1 MKKTVIS
8 VLILCACLLL
18 SSCGKKNTASG
29 TNNISNMSAVTE
41 ISTDDMDFEFSNKD
55 TTYDYDESE
64 AKTVADSEKA
74 VKITAEGTYV
84 VSGEHESITVSAPDT
99 AKVRIILKNT
109 TVSNT
114 SGPAIY
120 IESADKV
127 FITACEGTVNT
138 LSDGTSYTGDFKDTN
153 IDGAIFSKADL
164 TLNGEGTLN
173 ITGNCKCG
181 VVSKDDLII
190 CGLNLTV
197 KSTGCALEGKDC
209 VKIKDAAITVSAGG
223 DGIRST
229 NTEKSNKGFVYIETG
244 NIDITSGNDGI
255 QAATVLKAANGSI
268 KITAGGG
275 AADTKQN
282 SGGRNMP
289 GFGGNTQTT
298 DDEESTKGLKAGS
311 LILID
316 EGDFEVS
323 SKDDSFHSNGDIE
336 INGGSFTAAAGD
348 DGFHADNNLIINGGS
363 ITVSQSYEG
372 LEGQKVTVTG
382 GNIDITASDDG
393 INAAGSSSSS
403 STGGRPGNSDSNALI
418 TIGGGYIVVNASGD
432 GIDSNGNVV
441 ISGGTVLVSG
451 PTDNGN
457 GTFDYDGE
465 ATVSGGTLLVSGPT
479 DNGNGAFDYGGEATV
494 SGGTVI
500 LCGSSGMAQGFSD
513 KSEQASFMYTLDSS
527 ASAGSSVALTD
538 EKGNVLASFIPAKQ
552 YNNVVISTP
561 SLKSGSSYKLL
572 IGGTVSGADKNGF
585 ASSGSVSSAAQ
596 TLDVKLTGI
605 TTTFGSG
612 GMSGGNMGGGNKG
625 RFGGG
630 QAPDM
635 NGGAPGDT
643 NGDNGGTPPDKPN
656 GRMNNS
662 Q

>member
-1 MKKTVIS
+1 
-8 VLILCACLLL
+8 
-18 SSCGKKNTASG
+18 
-29 TNNISNMSAVTE
+29 MSAVTE
-41 ISTDDMDFEFSNKD
+41 ISTDDMDFEFSNND

-64 AKTVADSEKA
+64 AKTVADSEKT

-84 VSGEHESITVSAPDT
+84 VSGEHESITVSTPDT
-99 AKVRIILKNT
+99 AKVRIILKNA

-120 IESADKV
+120 IEKADKV
-127 FITACEGTVNT
+127 FITAYKDTTNT

-153 IDGAIFSKADL
+153 IDGTIFSKTDL

-275 AADTKQN
+275 VTDTKQN
-282 SGGRNMP
+282 FGGRNMP
-289 GFGGNTQTT
+289 GFGGSTQTT
-298 DDEESTKGLKAGS
+298 DDEESTKGLRAGS

-316 EGDFEVS
+316 EGSFEVS
-323 SKDDSFHSNGDIE
+323 SKDDAFHSNGDIE
-336 INGGSFTAAAGD
+336 INGGSFTAAAGE

-403 STGGRPGNSDSNALI
+403 STGGRPDSSDSNALI

-432 GIDSNGNVV
+432 GIDSNGNIV
-441 ISGGTVLVSG
+441 I
-451 PTDNGN
+451 
-457 GTFDYDGE
+457 
-465 ATVSGGTLLVSGPT
+465 SGGTLLVSGPA

-538 EKGNVLASFIPAKQ
+538 ENGNVLVSFIPAKQ

-561 SLKSGSSYKLL
+561 SLKNGSSYKLV

-596 TLDVKLTGI
+596 TLDIKLTGT
-605 TTTFGSG
+605 TTTFGNG

-630 QAPDM
+630 QAPGM
-635 NGGAPGDT
+635 NGGAPGDR

>member
-1 MKKTVIS
+1 
-8 VLILCACLLL
+8 
-18 SSCGKKNTASG
+18 
-29 TNNISNMSAVTE
+29 MSAVTE

-64 AKTVADSEKA
+64 AKTVADSEKT

-99 AKVRIILKNT
+99 AKVRIILKNA

-120 IESADKV
+120 IEKADKV
-127 FITACEGTVNT
+127 FITACKGTTNT

-153 IDGAIFSKADL
+153 VDGAIFSKADL

-181 VVSKDDLII
+181 AVSKDDLII

-255 QAATVLKAANGSI
+255 QAATVLKAANGNV

-275 AADTKQN
+275 AADTKQS
-282 SGGRNMP
+282 SGSRNMP

-311 LILID
+311 LIVID
-316 EGDFEVS
+316 EGSFEVS

-336 INGGSFTAAAGD
+336 INGGSFTAATGD
-348 DGFHADNNLIINGGS
+348 DGFHADSNLIINGGS
-363 ITVSQSYEG
+363 ITVSRSYEG
-372 LEGQKVTVTG
+372 LEGQKVTITG

-393 INAAGSSSSS
+393 INAASPSSSGSSV
-403 STGGRPGNSDSNALI
+403 GGRPGNSDSNALI
-418 TIGGGYIVVNASGD
+418 TISGGYIVVNAAGD
-432 GIDSNGNVV
+432 GIDSNGNVA
-441 ISGGTVLVSG
+441 ITGGTVLVSG

-457 GTFDYDGE
+457 GAFDYD
-465 ATVSGGTLLVSGPT
+465 
-479 DNGNGAFDYGGEATV
+479 GEATV

-561 SLKSGSSYKLL
+561 SLKSGSSYKLV

-596 TLDVKLTGI
+596 TLDIKLTG
-605 TTTFGSG
+605 TTTTIGSG
-612 GMSGGNMGGGNKG
+612 GMSGGNMGGGKG

-656 GRMNNS
+656 GRMSNS
-662 Q
+662 R

>member
-1 MKKTVIS
+1 M
-8 VLILCACLLL
+8 
-18 SSCGKKNTASG
+18 
-29 TNNISNMSAVTE
+29 NNINNMSAVTE

-55 TTYDYDESE
+55 TTYDYDESD
-64 AKTVADSEKA
+64 ATTIKDSEKT
-74 VKITAEGTYV
+74 VKITVEGTYV

-99 AKVRIILKNT
+99 AKVRIILKNA

-120 IESADKV
+120 IEKADKV

-153 IDGAIFSKADL
+153 VDGAIFSKTDL

-275 AADTKQN
+275 VTDTKQN
-282 SGGRNMP
+282 FGGRNMP
-289 GFGGNTQTT
+289 GFGGKTQTT

-316 EGDFEVS
+316 EGSFEVS
-323 SKDDSFHSNGDIE
+323 SKDDAFHSNGDIE

-403 STGGRPGNSDSNALI
+403 STGGRPDSSDSNALI

-432 GIDSNGNVV
+432 GIDSNGNIV
-441 ISGGTVLVSG
+441 I
-451 PTDNGN
+451 
-457 GTFDYDGE
+457 
-465 ATVSGGTLLVSGPT
+465 SGGTLLVSGPA

-513 KSEQASFMYTLDSS
+513 KSDQASFMYTLNSS
-527 ASAGSSVALTD
+527 ASAGSGVALTD
-538 EKGNVLASFIPAKQ
+538 ENGNVLASFIPAKQ

-561 SLKSGSSYKLL
+561 SLKNGSSYKLV
-572 IGGTVSGADKNGF
+572 IGGTVSGADKNGY

-596 TLDVKLTGI
+596 TLDIKLAGI

-612 GMSGGNMGGGNKG
+612 GMSGGMGGGNKG
-625 RFGGG
+625 RGGFGGG

-643 NGDNGGTPPDKPN
+643 NGDNGGAPPDKPN

>member
-1 MKKTVIS
+1 MKKTVIP

-29 TNNISNMSAVTE
+29 TNNINNMSAVTE

-55 TTYDYDESE
+55 TTYNYDESE
-64 AKTVADSEKA
+64 AKTIADSEKA

-99 AKVRIILKNT
+99 AKVHIILKNA

-127 FITACEGTVNT
+127 LITAYKGTTNT
-138 LSDGTSYTGDFKDTN
+138 LSDGTSYTGIFKDTN
-153 IDGAIFSKADL
+153 IDGTIFSKTDL

-181 VVSKDDLII
+181 AVSKDDLII

-209 VKIKDAAITVSAGG
+209 VKIKDAAITVSSGG

-229 NTEKSNKGFVYIETG
+229 NTEKTNKGFVYIETG
-244 NIDITSGNDGI
+244 NIDITSGSDGI
-255 QAATVLKAANGSI
+255 QAATVLKAANGNV
-268 KITAGGG
+268 KITAGG

-282 SGGRNMP
+282 SGDRNMP
-289 GFGGNTQTT
+289 GFGGKTQTT

-311 LILID
+311 LIVID
-316 EGDFEVS
+316 EGSFEVS

-336 INGGSFTAAAGD
+336 INGGSFTAATGA
-348 DGFHADNNLIINGGS
+348 DGFHADSNLIINGGS
-363 ITVSQSYEG
+363 ITVSRSYEG

-393 INAAGSSSSS
+393 INAASPSVSGSS
-403 STGGRPGNSDSNALI
+403 TDGRPGNSDSSSLI
-418 TIGGGYIVVNASGD
+418 TISGGYILVNASGD
-432 GIDSNGNVV
+432 GIDSNGNVA
-441 ISGGTVLVSG
+441 ITGGTVLVSG

-457 GTFDYDGE
+457 
-465 ATVSGGTLLVSGPT
+465 A
-479 DNGNGAFDYGGEATV
+479 AFDYNGEATV

-500 LCGSSGMAQGFSD
+500 LCGSSGMAQGFSE

-538 EKGNVLASFIPAKQ
+538 EKGNVIASFIPAKQ
-552 YNNVVISTP
+552 YNNIVITSS
-561 SLKSGSSYKLL
+561 SLKNGSSYKLV
-572 IGGTVSGADKNGF
+572 IGGTVSGADKNGY

-596 TLDVKLTGI
+596 TLDIKLTGI
-605 TTTFGSG
+605 TTTFGNG
-612 GMSGGNMGGGNKG
+612 GMSGGMGGGNKG
-625 RFGGG
+625 GGFGGG

-635 NGGAPGDT
+635 NGSAPE
-643 NGDNGGTPPDKPN
+643 KPN
-656 GRMNNS
+656 GLKRR
-662 Q
+662 

>member
-8 VLILCACLLL
+8 VLILCACLPL

-41 ISTDDMDFEFSNKD
+41 ISTDDMDFEFSNND

-64 AKTVADSEKA
+64 AKTVADSEKT

-99 AKVRIILKNT
+99 AKVRIILKNA

-120 IESADKV
+120 IEKADKV

-153 IDGAIFSKADL
+153 IDGAIFSKTDL

-275 AADTKQN
+275 VTDTKQN
-282 SGGRNMP
+282 FGGRNMP
-289 GFGGNTQTT
+289 GFGGSTQTT

-316 EGDFEVS
+316 EGSFEVS
-323 SKDDSFHSNGDIE
+323 SKDDAFHSNGDIE

-403 STGGRPGNSDSNALI
+403 STGGRPGSSDSNALI

-432 GIDSNGNVV
+432 GIDSNGNIV
-441 ISGGTVLVSG
+441 I
-451 PTDNGN
+451 
-457 GTFDYDGE
+457 
-465 ATVSGGTLLVSGPT
+465 SGGTLLVSGPA

-538 EKGNVLASFIPAKQ
+538 EKGNVIASFIPAKQ

-561 SLKSGSSYKLL
+561 SLKNGSSYKLV
-572 IGGTVSGADKNGF
+572 IGGTVSGVDKNGF

-596 TLDVKLTGI
+596 TLDIKLTGT
-605 TTTFGSG
+605 TTTFGNG
-612 GMSGGNMGGGNKG
+612 GMSGGNMGGGKG

-630 QAPDM
+630 QAPGM

>member
-1 MKKTVIS
+1 
-8 VLILCACLLL
+8 
-18 SSCGKKNTASG
+18 
-29 TNNISNMSAVTE
+29 MSAVTE
-41 ISTDDMDFEFSNKD
+41 ISTDDMDFEFSNND

-64 AKTVADSEKA
+64 AKTVADSEKT

-99 AKVRIILKNT
+99 AKVRIILKNA

-120 IESADKV
+120 IEKADKV

-153 IDGAIFSKADL
+153 IDGAIFSKTDL

-173 ITGNCKCG
+173 ITGNYKCG
-181 VVSKDDLII
+181 AVSKDDLII

-197 KSTGCALEGKDC
+197 KSTVCALEGKDC

-289 GFGGNTQTT
+289 GFGGSTQTT

-316 EGDFEVS
+316 EGGFEVS
-323 SKDDSFHSNGDIE
+323 SKEDSFHSNGDIE
-336 INGGSFTAAAGD
+336 INGGSFTAAAGE

-403 STGGRPGNSDSNALI
+403 STGGRPGSSDSNALI
-418 TIGGGYIVVNASGD
+418 TIGGGYILVNASSD
-432 GIDSNGNVV
+432 GIDSNGNVA
-441 ISGGTVLVSG
+441 ITGGTV
-451 PTDNGN
+451 
-457 GTFDYDGE
+457 
-465 ATVSGGTLLVSGPT
+465 LVSGPT

-500 LCGSSGMAQGFSD
+500 FCGSSGMAQGFSD

-538 EKGNVLASFIPAKQ
+538 EKGNVIASFIPAKQ

-561 SLKSGSSYKLL
+561 SLKNGSSYKLV

-596 TLDVKLTGI
+596 TLDIKLTGT
-605 TTTFGSG
+605 TTTFGNG
-612 GMSGGNMGGGNKG
+612 GMSGGNMGGGKG

-630 QAPDM
+630 QAPGM
-635 NGGAPGDT
+635 NGGAPGDR

>member
-1 MKKTVIS
+1 MKKTVIP

-29 TNNISNMSAVTE
+29 TNNINNMSAVTE

-55 TTYDYDESE
+55 TTYNYDESE
-64 AKTVADSEKA
+64 GKTIANSEKA

-99 AKVRIILKNT
+99 AKVRIILKNA

-127 FITACEGTVNT
+127 FITAYKNTTNT

-153 IDGAIFSKADL
+153 VDGTIFSKTDL

-173 ITGNCKCG
+173 ITGNYKCG
-181 VVSKDDLII
+181 AVSKDDLII

-209 VKIKDAAITVSAGG
+209 VKIKDAAITVSSGG

-229 NTEKSNKGFVYIETG
+229 NTEKTNKGFVYIETG
-244 NIDITSGNDGI
+244 NIDITSGSDGI
-255 QAATVLKAANGSI
+255 QAATVLKAANGNV
-268 KITAGGG
+268 KITAGG

-282 SGGRNMP
+282 SGDRNMP
-289 GFGGNTQTT
+289 GFGGKTQTS

-311 LILID
+311 LIVID
-316 EGDFEVS
+316 EGSFEVS

-336 INGGSFTAAAGD
+336 INGGSFTAATGD
-348 DGFHADNNLIINGGS
+348 DGFHADSNLIINGGS
-363 ITVSQSYEG
+363 ITVSRSYEG

-393 INAAGSSSSS
+393 INAASPSVSGSS
-403 STGGRPGNSDSNALI
+403 TDGRPGISDSNALI
-418 TIGGGYIVVNASGD
+418 TIGGGYILVNASGD
-432 GIDSNGNVV
+432 GIDSNGNVA
-441 ISGGTVLVSG
+441 ITGGTVLVSG

-457 GTFDYDGE
+457 
-465 ATVSGGTLLVSGPT
+465 A
-479 DNGNGAFDYGGEATV
+479 AFDYNGEATV

-538 EKGNVLASFIPAKQ
+538 EKGNVIASFIPAKQ
-552 YNNVVISTP
+552 YNNIVITSP
-561 SLKSGSSYKLL
+561 SLKNGSSYKLV
-572 IGGTVSGADKNGF
+572 IGGTVSGADKNGY

-596 TLDVKLTGI
+596 TLDIKLTGI
-605 TTTFGSG
+605 TTSFGNG
-612 GMSGGNMGGGNKG
+612 GMSGGMGGGNKDG
-625 RFGGG
+625 GFGGG

-635 NGGAPGDT
+635 NGS
-643 NGDNGGTPPDKPN
+643 TPEKPN
-656 GRMNNS
+656 GLKRR
-662 Q
+662 

>member
-8 VLILCACLLL
+8 VLILCACLPL

-29 TNNISNMSAVTE
+29 MNNISNMSAVTE
-41 ISTDDMDFEFSNKD
+41 ISTDDMDFEFSNND

-64 AKTVADSEKA
+64 AKTVADSEKT

-99 AKVRIILKNT
+99 AKVRIILKNA

-120 IESADKV
+120 IEKADKV
-127 FITACEGTVNT
+127 FITAYKDTTNT

-153 IDGAIFSKADL
+153 IDGTIFSKTDL

-209 VKIKDAAITVSAGG
+209 VKIKDAAITVSAGS

-282 SGGRNMP
+282 FGGRNMP
-289 GFGGNTQTT
+289 GFGGKTQTT
-298 DDEESTKGLKAGS
+298 DDEESTNGLKAGS

-316 EGDFEVS
+316 EGGFEVS
-323 SKDDSFHSNGDIE
+323 SKKDSFHSNGDIE
-336 INGGSFTAAAGD
+336 INGGSFTAAAGE

-393 INAAGSSSSS
+393 INAASPSSSGSSV
-403 STGGRPGNSDSNALI
+403 GGRLGNSDSNSLI
-418 TIGGGYIVVNASGD
+418 TISGGYILVNASGD
-432 GIDSNGNVV
+432 GIDSNGNVA
-441 ISGGTVLVSG
+441 ITGGM
-451 PTDNGN
+451 
-457 GTFDYDGE
+457 
-465 ATVSGGTLLVSGPT
+465 LLVSGPA

-500 LCGSSGMAQGFSD
+500 FCGSSGMAQGFSD

-538 EKGNVLASFIPAKQ
+538 EKGNVIASFIPAKQ

-561 SLKSGSSYKLL
+561 SLKNGSSYKLV

-596 TLDVKLTGI
+596 TLDIKLTG
-605 TTTFGSG
+605 TTTTIGSG
-612 GMSGGNMGGGNKG
+612 GMSGGNMGGGKG

-630 QAPDM
+630 QAPGM
-635 NGGAPGDT
+635 NGGAPGDR

>member
-1 MKKTVIS
+1 MKKTVIP

-29 TNNISNMSAVTE
+29 TNNINNMSAVTE
-41 ISTDDMDFEFSNKD
+41 ISTDDMNFEFSNKD

-64 AKTVADSEKA
+64 AKTIADSEKA

-99 AKVRIILKNT
+99 AKVHIILKNA

-127 FITACEGTVNT
+127 LITAYKGTTNT
-138 LSDGTSYTGDFKDTN
+138 LSDGTSYTGSFKDTN
-153 IDGAIFSKADL
+153 IDGTIFSKTDL

-181 VVSKDDLII
+181 AVSKDDLII

-209 VKIKDAAITVSAGG
+209 VKIKDAAITVSSGG
-223 DGIRST
+223 YGIRST
-229 NTEKSNKGFVYIETG
+229 NTEKTNKGFVYIETG
-244 NIDITSGNDGI
+244 NIDITSGSHGI
-255 QAATVLKAANGSI
+255 QAATVLKAANGNV
-268 KITAGGG
+268 KITAGG

-282 SGGRNMP
+282 SGDRNMP
-289 GFGGNTQTT
+289 GFGGKTQTT

-311 LILID
+311 LIVID
-316 EGDFEVS
+316 EGSFEVS

-336 INGGSFTAAAGD
+336 INGGSFTAATGA
-348 DGFHADNNLIINGGS
+348 DGFHADSNLIINGGS
-363 ITVSQSYEG
+363 ITVSRSYEG

-393 INAAGSSSSS
+393 INAASPSVSGSS
-403 STGGRPGNSDSNALI
+403 TDGRPGNSDSSSLI
-418 TIGGGYIVVNASGD
+418 TISGGYILVNASGD
-432 GIDSNGNVV
+432 GIDSNGNVA
-441 ISGGTVLVSG
+441 ITGGTVLVSG

-457 GTFDYDGE
+457 
-465 ATVSGGTLLVSGPT
+465 A
-479 DNGNGAFDYGGEATV
+479 AFDYNGEATV

-527 ASAGSSVALTD
+527 ASAGSSVALSD
-538 EKGNVLASFIPAKQ
+538 EKGNVIASFIPAKQ
-552 YNNVVISTP
+552 YNNIVITSP
-561 SLKSGSSYKLL
+561 SLKNGSSYKLV
-572 IGGTVSGADKNGF
+572 IGGTVSGADKNGYT
-585 ASSGSVSSAAQ
+585 SSGSVSSAAQ
-596 TLDVKLTGI
+596 TLDIKLTGI
-605 TTTFGSG
+605 TTTFGNG
-612 GMSGGNMGGGNKG
+612 GMSGGMGGGNKG
-625 RFGGG
+625 GGFGGG
-630 QAPDM
+630 QTPDM
-635 NGGAPGDT
+635 NGS
-643 NGDNGGTPPDKPN
+643 TPEKPN
-656 GRMNNS
+656 GLKRR
-662 Q
+662 

>member
-1 MKKTVIS
+1 MKKTVIP

-29 TNNISNMSAVTE
+29 TNNINNMSAVTE

-64 AKTVADSEKA
+64 ATTVKDSEKA

-84 VSGEHESITVSAPDT
+84 VSGEHENITVSAPDT
-99 AKVRIILKNT
+99 AKVCIILKNA

-127 FITACEGTVNT
+127 FITAYKGTTNT

-153 IDGAIFSKADL
+153 VDGTIFSKTDL

-173 ITGNCKCG
+173 ITGNYKCG
-181 VVSKDDLII
+181 AVSKDDLII

-197 KSTGCALEGKDC
+197 KSTGCSLEGKDC

-255 QAATVLKAANGSI
+255 QAATVLKAANGNV

-289 GFGGNTQTT
+289 GFGGKTQTT

-316 EGDFEVS
+316 EGSFEVS

-403 STGGRPGNSDSNALI
+403 STGGRPGSSDSNALI

-432 GIDSNGNVV
+432 GIDSNGNIV
-441 ISGGTVLVSG
+441 I
-451 PTDNGN
+451 
-457 GTFDYDGE
+457 
-465 ATVSGGTLLVSGPT
+465 SGGTLLVSGPA

-500 LCGSSGMAQGFSD
+500 FCGSSGMAQGFSD

-538 EKGNVLASFIPAKQ
+538 ENGNVLASFIPAKQ

-561 SLKSGSSYKLL
+561 TLKNGSSYKLAV
-572 IGGTVSGADKNGF
+572 GGTVSGADKNGY

-596 TLDVKLTGI
+596 TLDIKLTGT
-605 TTTFGSG
+605 TTTFGNG
-612 GMSGGNMGGGNKG
+612 GMSGGNMGGGKG

-630 QAPDM
+630 QAPGM
-635 NGGAPGDT
+635 NGGAPGDR

>member
-8 VLILCACLLL
+8 VLILCTCLLL
-18 SSCGKKNTASG
+18 SSCRKKNTASG

-41 ISTDDMDFEFSNKD
+41 ISTDDMDFEFSNND

-64 AKTVADSEKA
+64 AKTVADSEKT

-99 AKVRIILKNT
+99 AKVRIILKNA

-120 IESADKV
+120 IEKADKV
-127 FITACEGTVNT
+127 FITAYKDTTNT

-153 IDGAIFSKADL
+153 IDGTIFSKTDL

-244 NIDITSGNDGI
+244 NVDITSGNDGI

-282 SGGRNMP
+282 FGGRNMP
-289 GFGGNTQTT
+289 GFGGKTQTT
-298 DDEESTKGLKAGS
+298 DDEESTNGLKAGS

-316 EGDFEVS
+316 EGGFEVS
-323 SKDDSFHSNGDIE
+323 SKEDSFHSNGDIE

-348 DGFHADNNLIINGGS
+348 DGFHADSNLIINGGS

-403 STGGRPGNSDSNALI
+403 STGGRPGSSDSNALI
-418 TIGGGYIVVNASGD
+418 TIGGGYIVVNASSD
-432 GIDSNGNVV
+432 GIDSNGNVA
-441 ISGGTVLVSG
+441 IT
-451 PTDNGN
+451 
-457 GTFDYDGE
+457 
-465 ATVSGGTLLVSGPT
+465 GGTLLVSGPA

-500 LCGSSGMAQGFSD
+500 FCGSSGMAQGFSD

-538 EKGNVLASFIPAKQ
+538 EKGNVIASFIPAKQ

-561 SLKSGSSYKLL
+561 SLKNGSSYKLV

-596 TLDVKLTGI
+596 TLDIKLTGT
-605 TTTFGSG
+605 TTTFGNG
-612 GMSGGNMGGGNKG
+612 GMSGGNMGGGKG

-630 QAPDM
+630 QAPGM

>member
-1 MKKTVIS
+1 MKQFKRFGLV
-8 VLILCACLLL
+8 VVALLC
-18 SSCGKKNTASG
+18 
-29 TNNISNMSAVTE
+29 
-41 ISTDDMDFEFSNKD
+41 
-55 TTYDYDESE
+55 
-64 AKTVADSEKA
+64 TVAMAFAAKPNIHILA
-74 VKITAEGTYV
+74 TGGTIAGTG
-84 VSGEHESITVSAPDT
+84 SSAT
-99 AKVRIILKNT
+99 
-109 TVSNT
+109 
-114 SGPAIY
+114 
-120 IESADKV
+120 
-127 FITACEGTVNT
+127 
-138 LSDGTSYTGDFKDTN
+138 GTSYTAGQVAIGALLDAVPEIKDIANVTGEQIVKIGSQDMN
-153 IDGAIFSKADL
+153 DQVWLTLAKKINELLKRPDIDGIVI
-164 TLNGEGTLN
+164 THGTD
-173 ITGNCKCG
+173 TMEETAYF
-181 VVSKDDLII
+181 
-190 CGLNLTV
+190 LNLTV

-275 AADTKQN
+275 AADAKQN

-289 GFGGNTQTT
+289 GFGGKTQTT

-311 LILID
+311 LIVID
-316 EGDFEVS
+316 EGSFEVS
-323 SKDDSFHSNGDIE
+323 SKDDSFHSNGDIK

-393 INAAGSSSSS
+393 INAASPSVSGSS
-403 STGGRPGNSDSNALI
+403 TDGRPGSSDSNALI

-432 GIDSNGNVV
+432 GIDSNGNIV
-441 ISGGTVLVSG
+441 I
-451 PTDNGN
+451 
-457 GTFDYDGE
+457 
-465 ATVSGGTLLVSGPT
+465 SGGTLLVSGPA

-538 EKGNVLASFIPAKQ
+538 ENGNVLASFIPAKQ
-552 YNNVVISTP
+552 YNNVVISAP
-561 SLKSGSSYKLL
+561 SLKNGSSYKLV

-596 TLDVKLTGI
+596 TLDIKLTG
-605 TTTFGSG
+605 TTTTIGNG
-612 GMSGGNMGGGNKG
+612 GMSGGGMGGGNKG

>member
-1 MKKTVIS
+1 MKKTVIP

-29 TNNISNMSAVTE
+29 TNNINNMSAVTE
-41 ISTDDMDFEFSNKD
+41 ISTDDMDFEFSNND

-64 AKTVADSEKA
+64 AKTVADSEKT

-99 AKVRIILKNT
+99 AKVRIILKNA

-120 IESADKV
+120 IEKADKV

-153 IDGAIFSKADL
+153 VDGAIFSKTDL

-244 NIDITSGNDGI
+244 NIDMTSGNDGI

-275 AADTKQN
+275 AADAKQN

-289 GFGGNTQTT
+289 GFGGKTQTT

-316 EGDFEVS
+316 EGGFEVS

-348 DGFHADNNLIINGGS
+348 DGFHADSNLIINGGS

-403 STGGRPGNSDSNALI
+403 STGGRPGSSDSNALI

-432 GIDSNGNVV
+432 GIDSNGNIV
-441 ISGGTVLVSG
+441 I
-451 PTDNGN
+451 
-457 GTFDYDGE
+457 
-465 ATVSGGTLLVSGPT
+465 SGGTLLVSGPA

-500 LCGSSGMAQGFSD
+500 FCGSSGMAQGFSD

-538 EKGNVLASFIPAKQ
+538 EKGNVIASFIPAKQ

-561 SLKSGSSYKLL
+561 SLKNGSSYKLV

-596 TLDVKLTGI
+596 TLDIKLTGT
-605 TTTFGSG
+605 TTTFGNG
-612 GMSGGNMGGGNKG
+612 GMSGGNMGGGKG

-630 QAPDM
+630 QAPGM
-635 NGGAPGDT
+635 NGGAPGDR

>member
-1 MKKTVIS
+1 
-8 VLILCACLLL
+8 
-18 SSCGKKNTASG
+18 
-29 TNNISNMSAVTE
+29 MSAVTE
-41 ISTDDMDFEFSNKD
+41 ISTDDMDFEFSNND

-64 AKTVADSEKA
+64 AKMVADSEKT

-84 VSGEHESITVSAPDT
+84 VNGEHESIIVSAPDT
-99 AKVRIILKNT
+99 AKVRIILKNA

-120 IESADKV
+120 IEKADKV

-153 IDGAIFSKADL
+153 IDGAIFSKTDL

-190 CGLNLTV
+190 CRLNLTV

-255 QAATVLKAANGSI
+255 QAATVLKAANGGI

-289 GFGGNTQTT
+289 GFGGRTQTT

-311 LILID
+311 LIVID
-316 EGDFEVS
+316 EGGFEVS
-323 SKDDSFHSNGDIE
+323 SKEDSFHSNGDIE
-336 INGGSFTAAAGD
+336 INGGSFTAAAGE

-382 GNIDITASDDG
+382 DHIDITASDDG

-403 STGGRPGNSDSNALI
+403 STGGRPGSSDSNALI

-432 GIDSNGNVV
+432 GIDSNGNVA
-441 ISGGTVLVSG
+441 ITGGTV
-451 PTDNGN
+451 
-457 GTFDYDGE
+457 
-465 ATVSGGTLLVSGPT
+465 LVSGPT

-527 ASAGSSVALTD
+527 VSAGSSVAVTD
-538 EKGNVLASFIPAKQ
+538 EKGNVIASFIPAKQ
-552 YNNVVISTP
+552 YNNIVITSP
-561 SLKSGSSYKLL
+561 SLKNGGSYKLV

-585 ASSGSVSSAAQ
+585 ASSGSVSSAVQ
-596 TLDVKLTGI
+596 TLDIKLTG
-605 TTTFGSG
+605 TTTTIGSG
-612 GMSGGNMGGGNKG
+612 GMSGGNMGGGKG

-630 QAPDM
+630 QAPGM

>member
-1 MKKTVIS
+1 
-8 VLILCACLLL
+8 
-18 SSCGKKNTASG
+18 
-29 TNNISNMSAVTE
+29 MSAVTE

-55 TTYDYDESE
+55 TTYNYDESE
-64 AKTVADSEKA
+64 AKTIADSEKA

-99 AKVRIILKNT
+99 AKVHIILKNA

-127 FITACEGTVNT
+127 LITAYKGTTNT
-138 LSDGTSYTGDFKDTN
+138 LSDGTSYTGIFKDTN
-153 IDGAIFSKADL
+153 IDGTIFSKTDL

-181 VVSKDDLII
+181 AVSKDDLII

-209 VKIKDAAITVSAGG
+209 VKIKDAAITVSSGG

-229 NTEKSNKGFVYIETG
+229 NTEKTNKGFVYIETG
-244 NIDITSGNDGI
+244 NIDITSGSDGI
-255 QAATVLKAANGSI
+255 QAATVLKAANGNV
-268 KITAGGG
+268 KITAGG

-282 SGGRNMP
+282 SGDRNMP
-289 GFGGNTQTT
+289 GFGGKTQTT

-311 LILID
+311 LIVID
-316 EGDFEVS
+316 EGSFEVS

-336 INGGSFTAAAGD
+336 INGGSFTAATGA
-348 DGFHADNNLIINGGS
+348 DGFHADSNLIINGGS
-363 ITVSQSYEG
+363 ITVSRSYEG

-393 INAAGSSSSS
+393 INAASPSVSGSS
-403 STGGRPGNSDSNALI
+403 TDGRPGNSDSSSLI
-418 TIGGGYIVVNASGD
+418 TISGGYILVNASGD
-432 GIDSNGNVV
+432 GIDSNGNVA
-441 ISGGTVLVSG
+441 ITGGTVLVSG

-457 GTFDYDGE
+457 
-465 ATVSGGTLLVSGPT
+465 A
-479 DNGNGAFDYGGEATV
+479 AFDYNGEATV

-538 EKGNVLASFIPAKQ
+538 EKGNVIASFIPAKQ
-552 YNNVVISTP
+552 YNNIVITSP
-561 SLKSGSSYKLL
+561 SLKNGSSYKLV
-572 IGGTVSGADKNGF
+572 IGGTVSGADKNGY

-596 TLDVKLTGI
+596 TLDIKLTGI
-605 TTTFGSG
+605 TTSFGNG
-612 GMSGGNMGGGNKG
+612 GMSGGMGGGNKG
-625 RFGGG
+625 GGFGGG

-635 NGGAPGDT
+635 NGS
-643 NGDNGGTPPDKPN
+643 TPEKPN
-656 GRMNNS
+656 GLKRR
-662 Q
+662 

>member
-1 MKKTVIS
+1 
-8 VLILCACLLL
+8 
-18 SSCGKKNTASG
+18 
-29 TNNISNMSAVTE
+29 MSAVTE

-55 TTYDYDESE
+55 TTYDYDESD
-64 AKTVADSEKA
+64 ATTIKDSEKI
-74 VKITAEGTYV
+74 VKITVEGTYV

-99 AKVRIILKNT
+99 AKVRIILKNA

-120 IESADKV
+120 IEKADKV

-153 IDGAIFSKADL
+153 VDGAIFSKTDL

-181 VVSKDDLII
+181 AVSKDDLII

-275 AADTKQN
+275 VTDTKQN
-282 SGGRNMP
+282 FGGRNMP
-289 GFGGNTQTT
+289 GFGGKTQTT

-316 EGDFEVS
+316 EGSFEVS
-323 SKDDSFHSNGDIE
+323 SKDDAFHSNGDIE

-403 STGGRPGNSDSNALI
+403 STGGRPDSSDSNALI

-432 GIDSNGNVV
+432 GIDSNGNIV
-441 ISGGTVLVSG
+441 IS
-451 PTDNGN
+451 D
-457 GTFDYDGE
+457 
-465 ATVSGGTLLVSGPT
+465 GTLLVSGPA

-513 KSEQASFMYTLDSS
+513 KSDQASFMYTLNSS

-538 EKGNVLASFIPAKQ
+538 ENGNVLASFIPAKQ

-561 SLKSGSSYKLL
+561 SLKNGSSYKLV
-572 IGGTVSGADKNGF
+572 IGGTVSGADKNGY

-596 TLDVKLTGI
+596 TLDIKLAGI

-612 GMSGGNMGGGNKG
+612 GMSGGMGGGNKG
-625 RFGGG
+625 RGGFGGG

-643 NGDNGGTPPDKPN
+643 NGDNGGAPPDKPN

>member
-1 MKKTVIS
+1 
-8 VLILCACLLL
+8 
-18 SSCGKKNTASG
+18 
-29 TNNISNMSAVTE
+29 MSAVTE

-64 AKTVADSEKA
+64 AKTVADSEKT

-99 AKVRIILKNT
+99 AKVRIILKNA

-120 IESADKV
+120 IEKADKV

-153 IDGAIFSKADL
+153 VDGAIFSKTDL

-229 NTEKSNKGFVYIETG
+229 NTEKANKGFVYIETG

-289 GFGGNTQTT
+289 GFGGKTQTT

-316 EGDFEVS
+316 EGSFEVS

-363 ITVSQSYEG
+363 ITVSRSYEG

-382 GNIDITASDDG
+382 GDIDITASDDG
-393 INAAGSSSSS
+393 INAASSSSNS
-403 STGGRPGNSDSNALI
+403 SSDGRPGNSDSNALI

-441 ISGGTVLVSG
+441 ISGGT
-451 PTDNGN
+451 
-457 GTFDYDGE
+457 
-465 ATVSGGTLLVSGPT
+465 LLVSGPT
-479 DNGNGAFDYGGEATV
+479 DNGNGAFDYDGEATV

-513 KSEQASFMYTLDSS
+513 KSEQTSFMYSLDSS

-561 SLKSGSSYKLL
+561 SLKSGSSYKLV

-596 TLDVKLTGI
+596 TLDIKLTG
-605 TTTFGSG
+605 TTTTIGSG

>member
-29 TNNISNMSAVTE
+29 TNNISNMSAVTK
-41 ISTDDMDFEFSNKD
+41 ISTDDMDFEFSNND

-64 AKTVADSEKA
+64 AKTVADSEKT

-99 AKVRIILKNT
+99 AKVRIILKNA

-120 IESADKV
+120 IEKADKV
-127 FITACEGTVNT
+127 FITAYKDTTNT

-153 IDGAIFSKADL
+153 IDGTIFSKTDL

-244 NIDITSGNDGI
+244 NVDITSGNDGI

-282 SGGRNMP
+282 FGGRNMP
-289 GFGGNTQTT
+289 GFGGKTQTT
-298 DDEESTKGLKAGS
+298 DDEESTNGLKAGS

-316 EGDFEVS
+316 EGGFEVS
-323 SKDDSFHSNGDIE
+323 SKEDSFHSNGDIE

-348 DGFHADNNLIINGGS
+348 DGFHADSNLIINGGS

-403 STGGRPGNSDSNALI
+403 STGGRPGSSDSNALI

-432 GIDSNGNVV
+432 GIDSNGNVA
-441 ISGGTVLVSG
+441 IT
-451 PTDNGN
+451 
-457 GTFDYDGE
+457 
-465 ATVSGGTLLVSGPT
+465 GGTLLVSGPA

-500 LCGSSGMAQGFSD
+500 FCGSSGMAQGFSD

-538 EKGNVLASFIPAKQ
+538 EKGNVIASFIPAKQ

-561 SLKSGSSYKLL
+561 SLKNGSSYKLV
-572 IGGTVSGADKNGF
+572 IGGTVSGADKNGY

-596 TLDVKLTGI
+596 TLDIKLTGI

-612 GMSGGNMGGGNKG
+612 GMSGGNMGGGNKD

-630 QAPDM
+630 QAPGM

-656 GRMNNS
+656 GKMNNS

>member
-41 ISTDDMDFEFSNKD
+41 ISTDDMDFEFSNND

-99 AKVRIILKNT
+99 AKVRIILKNA

-120 IESADKV
+120 IEKADKV
-127 FITACEGTVNT
+127 FITACEGTTNT

-153 IDGAIFSKADL
+153 VDGAIFSKTDL

-298 DDEESTKGLKAGS
+298 DDQESTKGLKAGS

-323 SKDDSFHSNGDIE
+323 SKEDSFHSNGDIE

-403 STGGRPGNSDSNALI
+403 STGGRPGSDSNALI

-432 GIDSNGNVV
+432 GIDSNGNIV
-441 ISGGTVLVSG
+441 I
-451 PTDNGN
+451 
-457 GTFDYDGE
+457 
-465 ATVSGGTLLVSGPT
+465 SGGTLLVSGPT
-479 DNGNGAFDYGGEATV
+479 DNGNGAFDYDGEATV

-513 KSEQASFMYTLDSS
+513 KSEQTSFMYSLDSS

-561 SLKSGSSYKLL
+561 SLKSGSSYKLV

-596 TLDVKLTGI
+596 TLDIKLTG
-605 TTTFGSG
+605 TTTTIGSG

-656 GRMNNS
+656 GRMSNS
-662 Q
+662 R

>member
-41 ISTDDMDFEFSNKD
+41 ISTDDMDFEFSNND

-64 AKTVADSEKA
+64 AKTVADSEKT

-99 AKVRIILKNT
+99 AKVRIILKNA

-153 IDGAIFSKADL
+153 VDGTIFSKTDL
-164 TLNGEGTLN
+164 TLNGVGTLN

-181 VVSKDDLII
+181 AVSKDDLII

-289 GFGGNTQTT
+289 GFGGSTQTT

-316 EGDFEVS
+316 EGGFEVS
-323 SKDDSFHSNGDIE
+323 SKEDSFHSNGDIE
-336 INGGSFTAAAGD
+336 INGGSFTAAAGE

-403 STGGRPGNSDSNALI
+403 STGGRPGSSDSNALI

-432 GIDSNGNVV
+432 GIDSNGNIV
-441 ISGGTVLVSG
+441 ISGGTV
-451 PTDNGN
+451 
-457 GTFDYDGE
+457 
-465 ATVSGGTLLVSGPT
+465 LVSGPT

-527 ASAGSSVALTD
+527 ASAGSSVAVTD
-538 EKGNVLASFIPAKQ
+538 ENGNVLASFIPAKQ

-561 SLKSGSSYKLL
+561 SLKNGSSYKLV

-596 TLDVKLTGI
+596 TLDIKLTGI
-605 TTTFGSG
+605 TTTFGSD
-612 GMSGGNMGGGNKG
+612 GMSGGNMGGGNKD

-630 QAPDM
+630 QAPGM

-656 GRMNNS
+656 GKMNNS

>member
-18 SSCGKKNTASG
+18 SSCRKKNTASG

-41 ISTDDMDFEFSNKD
+41 ISTDDMDFEFSNND

-64 AKTVADSEKA
+64 AKTVADSEKT

-99 AKVRIILKNT
+99 AKVRIILKNA

-120 IESADKV
+120 IEKADKV
-127 FITACEGTVNT
+127 FITAYKDTTNT

-153 IDGAIFSKADL
+153 IDGTIFSKTDL

-289 GFGGNTQTT
+289 GFGGSTQTT

-316 EGDFEVS
+316 EGGFEVS
-323 SKDDSFHSNGDIE
+323 SKEDSFHSNGDIE
-336 INGGSFTAAAGD
+336 INGGSFTAAAGE

-372 LEGQKVTVTG
+372 LEGQKVTVTVTG

-403 STGGRPGNSDSNALI
+403 STGGRPGSSDSNALI

-432 GIDSNGNVV
+432 GIDSNGNIV
-441 ISGGTVLVSG
+441 ISGGTV
-451 PTDNGN
+451 
-457 GTFDYDGE
+457 
-465 ATVSGGTLLVSGPT
+465 LVSGPT

-527 ASAGSSVALTD
+527 ASAGSSVAVTD
-538 EKGNVLASFIPAKQ
+538 ENGNVLASFIPAKQ

-561 SLKSGSSYKLL
+561 SLKNGSSYKLV

-596 TLDVKLTGI
+596 TLDIKLTGI

-630 QAPDM
+630 QAPGM

-656 GRMNNS
+656 GKMNNS

>member
-99 AKVRIILKNT
+99 AKVRIILKNA

-127 FITACEGTVNT
+127 FITACKGTVNT

-153 IDGAIFSKADL
+153 VDGAIFSKTDL

-244 NIDITSGNDGI
+244 NIDITSSNDGI

-289 GFGGNTQTT
+289 GFGGSTQTT

-316 EGDFEVS
+316 EGSFEVS

-363 ITVSQSYEG
+363 ITVSRSYEG

-382 GNIDITASDDG
+382 GDIDITASDDG

-403 STGGRPGNSDSNALI
+403 STGGRPGSDSNALI

-457 GTFDYDGE
+457 GTFDYD
-465 ATVSGGTLLVSGPT
+465 
-479 DNGNGAFDYGGEATV
+479 GEATV

-561 SLKSGSSYKLL
+561 SLKSGSSYKLV

-585 ASSGSVSSAAQ
+585 ASSGSVFSAAQ
-596 TLDVKLTGI
+596 TFDVKLTGI

-656 GRMNNS
+656 GKMNNS

>member
-41 ISTDDMDFEFSNKD
+41 ISTDDMDFEFSNND

-64 AKTVADSEKA
+64 AKTVADSEKT

-99 AKVRIILKNT
+99 AKVRIILKNA

-120 IESADKV
+120 IEKADKV

-153 IDGAIFSKADL
+153 IDGTIFSKTDL

-173 ITGNCKCG
+173 IIGNCKCG
-181 VVSKDDLII
+181 AVSKDDLII

-255 QAATVLKAANGSI
+255 QAAAVLKAANGSI

-289 GFGGNTQTT
+289 GFGGSTQTT

-316 EGDFEVS
+316 EGGFEVS
-323 SKDDSFHSNGDIE
+323 SKEDSFHSNGDIE
-336 INGGSFTAAAGD
+336 INGGSFTAAAGE

-372 LEGQKVTVTG
+372 LEGQKVTVMG

-403 STGGRPGNSDSNALI
+403 STGGRPGSSDSNALI

-432 GIDSNGNVV
+432 GIDSNGNIV
-441 ISGGTVLVSG
+441 I
-451 PTDNGN
+451 
-457 GTFDYDGE
+457 
-465 ATVSGGTLLVSGPT
+465 SGGTLLVSGPA

-538 EKGNVLASFIPAKQ
+538 ENGNVLASFLPAKQ

-561 SLKSGSSYKLL
+561 SLKNGSSYKLV

-596 TLDVKLTGI
+596 TLDIKLTGT

-630 QAPDM
+630 QAPGM

-656 GRMNNS
+656 GKMNNS

>member
-8 VLILCACLLL
+8 VLILCACLPL

-29 TNNISNMSAVTE
+29 MNNISNMSAVTE
-41 ISTDDMDFEFSNKD
+41 ISTDDMDFEFSNND

-64 AKTVADSEKA
+64 AKTVADSEKT

-99 AKVRIILKNT
+99 AKVRIILKNA

-120 IESADKV
+120 IEKADKV
-127 FITACEGTVNT
+127 FITAYKDTTNT

-153 IDGAIFSKADL
+153 IDGTIFSKTDL

-181 VVSKDDLII
+181 AVSKDDLII

-244 NIDITSGNDGI
+244 NIDIISGNDGI

-289 GFGGNTQTT
+289 GFGGSTQTT

-316 EGDFEVS
+316 EGGFEVS

-336 INGGSFTAAAGD
+336 INGGSFTAATGA

-363 ITVSQSYEG
+363 ITVSRSYEG

-393 INAAGSSSSS
+393 INAAGLSSSS
-403 STGGRPGNSDSNALI
+403 STGGRPGNSDSNSLI
-418 TIGGGYIVVNASGD
+418 TISGGYILVNASGD
-432 GIDSNGNVV
+432 GIDSNGNVA
-441 ISGGTVLVSG
+441 ITGGTV
-451 PTDNGN
+451 
-457 GTFDYDGE
+457 
-465 ATVSGGTLLVSGPT
+465 LVSGPT

-513 KSEQASFMYTLDSS
+513 KSEQASFMYTPDSS

-538 EKGNVLASFIPAKQ
+538 ENGNVLASFIPAKQ

-561 SLKSGSSYKLL
+561 SLKNGSSYKLV

-596 TLDVKLTGI
+596 TLDIKLTGI
-605 TTTFGSG
+605 ATTFGSG
-612 GMSGGNMGGGNKG
+612 GMSGGMGGRNKG
-625 RFGGG
+625 GGFGGG

>member
-1 MKKTVIS
+1 MKKTVIP

-18 SSCGKKNTASG
+18 SSCGKKNMASG
-29 TNNISNMSAVTE
+29 MNNINNMSAVTE

-55 TTYDYDESE
+55 TTYDYDESD
-64 AKTVADSEKA
+64 ATTIKDSEKI
-74 VKITAEGTYV
+74 VKITVEGTYV

-99 AKVRIILKNT
+99 AKVRIILKNA

-120 IESADKV
+120 IEKADKV

-153 IDGAIFSKADL
+153 VDGAIFSKTDL

-181 VVSKDDLII
+181 AVSKDDLII

-275 AADTKQN
+275 VTDTKQN
-282 SGGRNMP
+282 FGGRNMP
-289 GFGGNTQTT
+289 GFGGKTQTT

-316 EGDFEVS
+316 EGSFEVS
-323 SKDDSFHSNGDIE
+323 SKDDAFHSNGDIE

-403 STGGRPGNSDSNALI
+403 STGGRPDSSDSNALI

-432 GIDSNGNVV
+432 GIDSNGNIV
-441 ISGGTVLVSG
+441 IS
-451 PTDNGN
+451 D
-457 GTFDYDGE
+457 
-465 ATVSGGTLLVSGPT
+465 GTLLVSGPA

-513 KSEQASFMYTLDSS
+513 KSDQASFMYTLNSS

-538 EKGNVLASFIPAKQ
+538 ENGNVLASFIPAKQ

-561 SLKSGSSYKLL
+561 SLKNGSSYKLV
-572 IGGTVSGADKNGF
+572 IGGTVSGADKNGY

-596 TLDVKLTGI
+596 TLDIKLAGI

-612 GMSGGNMGGGNKG
+612 GMSGGMGGGNKG
-625 RFGGG
+625 RGGFGGG

-643 NGDNGGTPPDKPN
+643 NGDNGGAPPDKPN

>member
-1 MKKTVIS
+1 MKKTVIP

-29 TNNISNMSAVTE
+29 TNNINNMSAVTE

-64 AKTVADSEKA
+64 AKTIADSEKV

-99 AKVRIILKNT
+99 AKVRIILKNA

-120 IESADKV
+120 IEKADKV
-127 FITACEGTVNT
+127 FITAYKNTTNT

-153 IDGAIFSKADL
+153 IDGAIFSKTDL

-181 VVSKDDLII
+181 AVSKDDLII

-209 VKIKDAAITVSAGG
+209 VKIKDAAITVSSGG

-229 NTEKSNKGFVYIETG
+229 NTEKTNKGFVYIETG

-255 QAATVLKAANGSI
+255 QAATVLKAANGNV

-282 SGGRNMP
+282 SGDRNMP
-289 GFGGNTQTT
+289 GFGGKTQTT

-311 LILID
+311 LIVID
-316 EGDFEVS
+316 EGGFEVS

-336 INGGSFTAAAGD
+336 INGGSFAAATGA
-348 DGFHADNNLIINGGS
+348 DGFHADSNLIINGGS
-363 ITVSQSYEG
+363 ITVSRSYEG

-393 INAAGSSSSS
+393 INAASPSSSGSSV
-403 STGGRPGNSDSNALI
+403 GGRPGNSDSNSLI
-418 TIGGGYIVVNASGD
+418 TIGGGYILVNASGD
-432 GIDSNGNVV
+432 GIDSNGNVA
-441 ISGGTVLVSG
+441 ITGGTVLVSG

-457 GTFDYDGE
+457 
-465 ATVSGGTLLVSGPT
+465 A
-479 DNGNGAFDYGGEATV
+479 AFDYNGEATV

-538 EKGNVLASFIPAKQ
+538 EKGNVIASFIPAKQ
-552 YNNVVISTP
+552 YNNIVITSS
-561 SLKSGSSYKLL
+561 SLKNGSSYKLV
-572 IGGTVSGADKNGF
+572 IGGTVSGADKNGY

-596 TLDVKLTGI
+596 TLDIKLTGI
-605 TTTFGSG
+605 TTTFGNG
-612 GMSGGNMGGGNKG
+612 GMSGGMGGGNKG
-625 RFGGG
+625 GGFGGG

-635 NGGAPGDT
+635 NGSAPE
-643 NGDNGGTPPDKPN
+643 KPN
-656 GRMNNS
+656 GLKRR
-662 Q
+662 

>member
-8 VLILCACLLL
+8 VLILCACLPL

-29 TNNISNMSAVTE
+29 MNNISNMSAVTE
-41 ISTDDMDFEFSNKD
+41 ISTDDMDFEFSNND

-64 AKTVADSEKA
+64 AKTVADSEKT

-99 AKVRIILKNT
+99 AKVRIILKNA

-120 IESADKV
+120 IEKADKV
-127 FITACEGTVNT
+127 FITAYKDTTNT

-153 IDGAIFSKADL
+153 IDGTIFSKTDL

-209 VKIKDAAITVSAGG
+209 VKIKDAAITVSAGS

-282 SGGRNMP
+282 FGGRNMP
-289 GFGGNTQTT
+289 GFGGKTQTT
-298 DDEESTKGLKAGS
+298 DDEESTNGLKAGS

-316 EGDFEVS
+316 EGGFEVS
-323 SKDDSFHSNGDIE
+323 SKKDSFHSNGDIE
-336 INGGSFTAAAGD
+336 INGGSFTAAAGE

-393 INAAGSSSSS
+393 INAASPSSSGSSV
-403 STGGRPGNSDSNALI
+403 GGRLGNSDSNSLI
-418 TIGGGYIVVNASGD
+418 TISGGYILVNASSD
-432 GIDSNGNVV
+432 GIDSNGNVA
-441 ISGGTVLVSG
+441 ITGGTVLVSG

-457 GTFDYDGE
+457 GAFDYD
-465 ATVSGGTLLVSGPT
+465 
-479 DNGNGAFDYGGEATV
+479 GEATV

-500 LCGSSGMAQGFSD
+500 LCGCSGMAQGFSD
-513 KSEQASFMYTLDSS
+513 KSEQASFMYTLNSS

-538 EKGNVLASFIPAKQ
+538 ENGNVLVSFIPAKQ

-561 SLKSGSSYKLL
+561 SLKNGSSYKLV

-596 TLDVKLTGI
+596 TLDIKLTG
-605 TTTFGSG
+605 TTTTIGSG
-612 GMSGGNMGGGNKG
+612 GMSGGNLGGGKG

>member
-1 MKKTVIS
+1 MKKTVIP

-29 TNNISNMSAVTE
+29 TNNINNMSAVTE
-41 ISTDDMDFEFSNKD
+41 ISTDDMDFEFSNND

-64 AKTVADSEKA
+64 AKTVADSEKT

-99 AKVRIILKNT
+99 AKVRIILKNA

-120 IESADKV
+120 IEKADKV
-127 FITACEGTVNT
+127 FITAYKDTTNT

-153 IDGAIFSKADL
+153 IDGTIFSKTDL

-282 SGGRNMP
+282 FGGRNMP
-289 GFGGNTQTT
+289 GFGGKTQTT
-298 DDEESTKGLKAGS
+298 DDEESTNGLKAGS

-316 EGDFEVS
+316 EGGFEVS
-323 SKDDSFHSNGDIE
+323 SKEDSFHSNGDIE
-336 INGGSFTAAAGD
+336 INGGSFTAAAGE

-393 INAAGSSSSS
+393 INAAGSSPSS
-403 STGGRPGNSDSNALI
+403 STGGRPGSSDSNALI

-432 GIDSNGNVV
+432 GIDSNGNVA
-441 ISGGTVLVSG
+441 IT
-451 PTDNGN
+451 
-457 GTFDYDGE
+457 
-465 ATVSGGTLLVSGPT
+465 GGTLLVSGPA

-500 LCGSSGMAQGFSD
+500 FCGSSGMAQGFSD

-538 EKGNVLASFIPAKQ
+538 ENGNVLASFIPAKQ

-561 SLKSGSSYKLL
+561 SLKNGSSYKLV
-572 IGGTVSGADKNGF
+572 IGGTVSGADRNGF

-596 TLDVKLTGI
+596 TLDIELTGI

-630 QAPDM
+630 QAPGM

-656 GRMNNS
+656 GKMNNS

>member
-1 MKKTVIS
+1 MKKTVIP

-18 SSCGKKNTASG
+18 SSCGKKNMASG
-29 TNNISNMSAVTE
+29 MNNINNMSAVTE

-55 TTYDYDESE
+55 TTYDYDESD
-64 AKTVADSEKA
+64 ATTIKDSEKT
-74 VKITAEGTYV
+74 VKITVEGTYV

-99 AKVRIILKNT
+99 AKVRIILKNA

-120 IESADKV
+120 IEKADKV

-153 IDGAIFSKADL
+153 VDGAIFSKTDL

-275 AADTKQN
+275 VTDTKQN
-282 SGGRNMP
+282 FGGRNMP
-289 GFGGNTQTT
+289 GFGGKTQTT

-316 EGDFEVS
+316 EGSFEVS
-323 SKDDSFHSNGDIE
+323 SKDDAFHSNGDIE

-403 STGGRPGNSDSNALI
+403 STGGRPDSSDSNALI
-418 TIGGGYIVVNASGD
+418 TIGGGYIVVDASGD
-432 GIDSNGNVV
+432 GIDSNGNIV
-441 ISGGTVLVSG
+441 IS
-451 PTDNGN
+451 D
-457 GTFDYDGE
+457 
-465 ATVSGGTLLVSGPT
+465 GTLLVSGPA

-513 KSEQASFMYTLDSS
+513 KSDQASFMYTLNSS

-538 EKGNVLASFIPAKQ
+538 ENGNVLASFIPAKQ

-561 SLKSGSSYKLL
+561 SLKNGSSYKLV
-572 IGGTVSGADKNGF
+572 IGGTVSGADKNGY

-596 TLDVKLTGI
+596 TLDIKLAGI

-612 GMSGGNMGGGNKG
+612 GMSGGMGGGNKG
-625 RFGGG
+625 RGGFGGG

-643 NGDNGGTPPDKPN
+643 NGDNGGAPPDKPN

>member
-64 AKTVADSEKA
+64 AKTVADSEKT

-99 AKVRIILKNT
+99 AKVRIILKNA

-120 IESADKV
+120 IEKADKV

-153 IDGAIFSKADL
+153 VDGAIFSKTDL

-181 VVSKDDLII
+181 AVSKDDLII

-229 NTEKSNKGFVYIETG
+229 STEKSNKGFVYIETG

-316 EGDFEVS
+316 EGSFEVS

-363 ITVSQSYEG
+363 ITVSRSYEG

-382 GNIDITASDDG
+382 GDIDITASDDG
-393 INAAGSSSSS
+393 INAASSSSNS
-403 STGGRPGNSDSNALI
+403 SSDGRPGNSDSNALI
-418 TIGGGYIVVNASGD
+418 TIGGGYIVVNAAGD
-432 GIDSNGNVV
+432 GIDSNGNVA
-441 ISGGTVLVSG
+441 ITGGTVLVSG

-457 GTFDYDGE
+457 GAFDYD
-465 ATVSGGTLLVSGPT
+465 
-479 DNGNGAFDYGGEATV
+479 GEATV

-513 KSEQASFMYTLDSS
+513 KSEQASFMYTLDNS
-527 ASAGSSVALTD
+527 ASAGSSVAVTD

-561 SLKSGSSYKLL
+561 SLKSGSSYKLV
-572 IGGTVSGADKNGF
+572 IGGMVSGADKNGF

-596 TLDVKLTGI
+596 TLDIKLTG
-605 TTTFGSG
+605 TTTTIGSG
-612 GMSGGNMGGGNKG
+612 GMSGGMGGGNKG

>member
-41 ISTDDMDFEFSNKD
+41 ISTDDMDFEFSNND

-64 AKTVADSEKA
+64 AKTVADSEKT

-99 AKVRIILKNT
+99 AKVRIILKNA

-114 SGPAIY
+114 SGPAIH

-127 FITACEGTVNT
+127 FITAYKDTTNT

-153 IDGAIFSKADL
+153 VDGTIFSKTDL

-181 VVSKDDLII
+181 AVSKDDLII

-229 NTEKSNKGFVYIETG
+229 NTEKTNKGFVYIETG

-289 GFGGNTQTT
+289 GFGGKTQTT

-311 LILID
+311 LILIN
-316 EGDFEVS
+316 EGGFEVS
-323 SKDDSFHSNGDIE
+323 SKEDSFHSNGDIE
-336 INGGSFTAAAGD
+336 INGGSFTAAAGE

-403 STGGRPGNSDSNALI
+403 STGGRPGSSDSNALI

-432 GIDSNGNVV
+432 GIDSNGNIV

-451 PTDNGN
+451 P
-457 GTFDYDGE
+457 
-465 ATVSGGTLLVSGPT
+465 A

-538 EKGNVLASFIPAKQ
+538 ENGNVLASFIPAKQ

-561 SLKSGSSYKLL
+561 SLKNGSSYKLV
-572 IGGTVSGADKNGF
+572 IGGTVSGADKNGY

-596 TLDVKLTGI
+596 TLDIKLTGI
-605 TTTFGSG
+605 TTTFGNG

-630 QAPDM
+630 QAPGM

>member
-1 MKKTVIS
+1 
-8 VLILCACLLL
+8 
-18 SSCGKKNTASG
+18 
-29 TNNISNMSAVTE
+29 MSAVTE

-55 TTYDYDESE
+55 TTYDYDESD
-64 AKTVADSEKA
+64 ATTIKDSEKT

-99 AKVRIILKNT
+99 AKVRIILKNA

-127 FITACEGTVNT
+127 FITAYKGTTNT
-138 LSDGTSYTGDFKDTN
+138 LSDGTSYTGDFKDSN
-153 IDGAIFSKADL
+153 VDGAIFSKTDL

-181 VVSKDDLII
+181 AVSKDDLII

-197 KSTGCALEGKDC
+197 KSTGCSLEGKDC
-209 VKIKDAAITVSAGG
+209 VKIKDAAITVSSGG

-229 NTEKSNKGFVYIETG
+229 NTEKANKGFVYIETG

-255 QAATVLKAANGSI
+255 QAATVLKAANGNV
-268 KITAGGG
+268 KIAAGGG

-289 GFGGNTQTT
+289 GFGGKTQTT

-311 LILID
+311 LIVID
-316 EGDFEVS
+316 EGSFEVS

-336 INGGSFTAAAGD
+336 INGGSFTAATGD
-348 DGFHADNNLIINGGS
+348 DGFHADSNLIINGGS
-363 ITVSQSYEG
+363 ITVSCSYEG

-393 INAAGSSSSS
+393 INAASPSVSGSS
-403 STGGRPGNSDSNALI
+403 TDGRLGNSDSNSLI
-418 TIGGGYIVVNASGD
+418 TISGGYILVNASGD
-432 GIDSNGNVV
+432 GIDSNGNVA
-441 ISGGTVLVSG
+441 ITGGTVLVSG

-457 GTFDYDGE
+457 G
-465 ATVSGGTLLVSGPT
+465 
-479 DNGNGAFDYGGEATV
+479 AFDYNGEATV

-513 KSEQASFMYTLDSS
+513 KSEQASFMYTLNSS

-538 EKGNVLASFIPAKQ
+538 EKGNVIASFIPAKQ
-552 YNNVVISTP
+552 YNNIVITSP
-561 SLKSGSSYKLL
+561 SLKNGSSYKLV
-572 IGGTVSGADKNGF
+572 IGGTVSGADKNGY

-596 TLDVKLTGI
+596 TLDIKLTGI
-605 TTTFGSG
+605 TTTFGNG
-612 GMSGGNMGGGNKG
+612 GMSGGMGGRNKG
-625 RFGGG
+625 GGFGGG

-635 NGGAPGDT
+635 NGSAPEKPDGG
-643 NGDNGGTPPDKPN
+643 NGGMGGGTPPEKPN
-656 GRMNNS
+656 GQMSNS
-662 Q
+662 

>member
-41 ISTDDMDFEFSNKD
+41 ISTDDMDFEFSNND

-64 AKTVADSEKA
+64 AKTVADSEKT

-84 VSGEHESITVSAPDT
+84 VSGEYESITVSAPDT
-99 AKVRIILKNT
+99 AKVRIILKNA

-120 IESADKV
+120 IEKADKV
-127 FITACEGTVNT
+127 FITTYKDTTNT

-153 IDGAIFSKADL
+153 IDGTIFSKTDL

-282 SGGRNMP
+282 FGGRNMP
-289 GFGGNTQTT
+289 GFGGKTQTT
-298 DDEESTKGLKAGS
+298 DDEESTNGLKAGS

-316 EGDFEVS
+316 EGGFEVS
-323 SKDDSFHSNGDIE
+323 SKEDSFHSNGDIE
-336 INGGSFTAAAGD
+336 INGGSFTAAAGE

-393 INAAGSSSSS
+393 INAAGSSPSS
-403 STGGRPGNSDSNALI
+403 STGGRPGSSDSNALI

-432 GIDSNGNVV
+432 GIDSNGNVA
-441 ISGGTVLVSG
+441 IT
-451 PTDNGN
+451 
-457 GTFDYDGE
+457 
-465 ATVSGGTLLVSGPT
+465 GGTLLVSGPA

-527 ASAGSSVALTD
+527 ASAGSSVAVTD
-538 EKGNVLASFIPAKQ
+538 ENGNVLASFIPAKQ

-561 SLKSGSSYKLL
+561 SLKNGSSYKLV

-596 TLDVKLTGI
+596 TLDIKLTGI

-630 QAPDM
+630 QAPGM

>member
-1 MKKTVIS
+1 MKKTVIP
-8 VLILCACLLL
+8 VLTLCACLLL
-18 SSCGKKNTASG
+18 SSCGKKDTASG
-29 TNNISNMSAVTE
+29 TNNINNMSAVTE

-64 AKTVADSEKA
+64 ATTIKDSEKA

-99 AKVRIILKNT
+99 AKVRIILKNA

-127 FITACEGTVNT
+127 FITACKGTTNT

-153 IDGAIFSKADL
+153 IDGAIFSKTDL

-181 VVSKDDLII
+181 VASKDDLII

-209 VKIKDAAITVSAGG
+209 VKIKDAAITVSSGG

-229 NTEKSNKGFVYIETG
+229 NTEKANKGFVYIETG

-275 AADTKQN
+275 ATDTKQGSN
-282 SGGRNMP
+282 SRNMP
-289 GFGGNTQTT
+289 GFGGSTQTT

-311 LILID
+311 LVVID
-316 EGDFEVS
+316 EGSFEVS

-336 INGGSFTAAAGD
+336 INGGSFIAATGD
-348 DGFHADNNLIINGGS
+348 DGFHADSNLIINGGS
-363 ITVSQSYEG
+363 ITVSRSYEG
-372 LEGQKVTVTG
+372 LEGQNVTITG

-393 INAAGSSSSS
+393 INAASPSASGSS
-403 STGGRPGNSDSNALI
+403 TDGRPGNSDSNSLI
-418 TIGGGYIVVNASGD
+418 TISGGYILVNASGD
-432 GIDSNGNVV
+432 GIDSNGNIV

-457 GTFDYDGE
+457 GAFDYD
-465 ATVSGGTLLVSGPT
+465 
-479 DNGNGAFDYGGEATV
+479 GEATV

-538 EKGNVLASFIPAKQ
+538 EKGNVIASFIPAKQ
-552 YNNVVISTP
+552 YNNIVITSP
-561 SLKSGSSYKLL
+561 SLKNGGSYKLV
-572 IGGTVSGADKNGF
+572 IGGTVSGADKNGY

-596 TLDVKLTGI
+596 TLDIKLTGI
-605 TTTFGSG
+605 TTTFGNG

-625 RFGGG
+625 GG
-630 QAPDM
+630 QAPDT
-635 NGGAPGDT
+635 NGSAPEKPS
-643 NGDNGGTPPDKPN
+643 GDNGGTPPEKPSGQMSN
-656 GRMNNS
+656 F
-662 Q
+662 

>member
-8 VLILCACLLL
+8 VLILCACLPL

-29 TNNISNMSAVTE
+29 MNNISNMSAVTE
-41 ISTDDMDFEFSNKD
+41 ISTDDMDFEFSNND

-64 AKTVADSEKA
+64 AKTVADSEKT

-99 AKVRIILKNT
+99 AKVRIILKNA

-120 IESADKV
+120 IEKADKV
-127 FITACEGTVNT
+127 FITAYKDTTNT

-153 IDGAIFSKADL
+153 IDGAIFSKTDL

-197 KSTGCALEGKDC
+197 KSTGCTLEGKDC

-229 NTEKSNKGFVYIETG
+229 NTEKTNKGFVYIETG

-282 SGGRNMP
+282 FGGRNMP
-289 GFGGNTQTT
+289 GFGGSTQTT

-316 EGDFEVS
+316 EGGFEVS
-323 SKDDSFHSNGDIE
+323 SKEDSFHSNGDIE
-336 INGGSFTAAAGD
+336 INGGSFTAAAGE

-382 GNIDITASDDG
+382 GNIDITASDGG

-403 STGGRPGNSDSNALI
+403 STGGRPGSSDSNALI
-418 TIGGGYIVVNASGD
+418 TIDGGYIVVNASGD
-432 GIDSNGNVV
+432 GIDSNGNIV
-441 ISGGTVLVSG
+441 I
-451 PTDNGN
+451 
-457 GTFDYDGE
+457 
-465 ATVSGGTLLVSGPT
+465 SGGTLLVSGPA

-538 EKGNVLASFIPAKQ
+538 EKGNVIASFIPAKQ

-561 SLKSGSSYKLL
+561 SLKNGSSYKLV

-596 TLDVKLTGI
+596 TLDIKLTGT
-605 TTTFGSG
+605 TTTFGNG
-612 GMSGGNMGGGNKG
+612 GMSGGNMGGGKG

-630 QAPDM
+630 QAPGM
-635 NGGAPGDT
+635 NGGAPGDR

>member
-41 ISTDDMDFEFSNKD
+41 ISTDDMDFEFSNND

-64 AKTVADSEKA
+64 AKTVADSEKT

-99 AKVRIILKNT
+99 AKVRIILKNA

-120 IESADKV
+120 IEKADKV

-153 IDGAIFSKADL
+153 IDGAIFSKIDL

-282 SGGRNMP
+282 FGGRNMP
-289 GFGGNTQTT
+289 GFGGKTQTT

-316 EGDFEVS
+316 EGGFEVS
-323 SKDDSFHSNGDIE
+323 SKEDSFHSNGDIE
-336 INGGSFTAAAGD
+336 INGGSFTAAAGE

-393 INAAGSSSSS
+393 INAASPSSSGSSA
-403 STGGRPGNSDSNALI
+403 GGRPGNSDSNSLI
-418 TIGGGYIVVNASGD
+418 TISGGYILVNASGD
-432 GIDSNGNVV
+432 GIDSNGNVA
-441 ISGGTVLVSG
+441 ITGGTVLVSG

-457 GTFDYDGE
+457 GAFDYD
-465 ATVSGGTLLVSGPT
+465 
-479 DNGNGAFDYGGEATV
+479 GEATV

-513 KSEQASFMYTLDSS
+513 KSEQASFMYTLDGS

-538 EKGNVLASFIPAKQ
+538 ENGNVLASFIPAKQ

-561 SLKSGSSYKLL
+561 SLKNGSSYKLV

-585 ASSGSVSSAAQ
+585 ASSDSVSSAAQ
-596 TLDVKLTGI
+596 TLDIKLTG
-605 TTTFGSG
+605 TTTTIGSG

-635 NGGAPGDT
+635 NGGAPGDR

>member
-1 MKKTVIS
+1 
-8 VLILCACLLL
+8 
-18 SSCGKKNTASG
+18 
-29 TNNISNMSAVTE
+29 MSAVTE
-41 ISTDDMDFEFSNKD
+41 ISTDDMDFEFSNND

-64 AKTVADSEKA
+64 AKTVGDSEKT

-99 AKVRIILKNT
+99 AKVRIILKNA

-120 IESADKV
+120 IEKADKV

-153 IDGAIFSKADL
+153 IDGAIFSKTDL

-229 NTEKSNKGFVYIETG
+229 NTEKANKGFVYIETG

-255 QAATVLKAANGSI
+255 QAATVLKAANGNV

-289 GFGGNTQTT
+289 GFGGSTQTT

-316 EGDFEVS
+316 EGGFEVS
-323 SKDDSFHSNGDIE
+323 SKEDSFHSNGDIE
-336 INGGSFTAAAGD
+336 INGGSFTAAAGE

-403 STGGRPGNSDSNALI
+403 STGGRPGSSDSNALI

-432 GIDSNGNVV
+432 GIDSNGNIV

-451 PTDNGN
+451 P
-457 GTFDYDGE
+457 
-465 ATVSGGTLLVSGPT
+465 A

-538 EKGNVLASFIPAKQ
+538 ENGNVLASFIPAKQ

-561 SLKSGSSYKLL
+561 SLKNGSSYKLV
-572 IGGTVSGADKNGF
+572 IGGTVSGADKNGY

-596 TLDVKLTGI
+596 TLDIKLTGI
-605 TTTFGSG
+605 TTAIGSG

-630 QAPDM
+630 QAPGM